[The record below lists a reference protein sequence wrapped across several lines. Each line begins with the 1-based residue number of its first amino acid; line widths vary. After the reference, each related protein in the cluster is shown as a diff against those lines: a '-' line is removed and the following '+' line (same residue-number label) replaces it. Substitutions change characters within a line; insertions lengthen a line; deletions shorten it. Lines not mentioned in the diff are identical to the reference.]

1 MDNNNEWFAL
11 QVKPRL
17 ERNTSRILEEKGF
30 ETYLPLSHS
39 RRQWRDRV
47 ATVDTALFP
56 GYLFCRF
63 IARNRMPIL
72 TTPGVF
78 SIVSL
83 AKLPAPIPDQEIE
96 AIRRLVQ
103 SGLNVQPVPYVT
115 EGQRV
120 RIENGPL
127 RDTEGIVIS
136 VNKGRRITVS
146 VSLLQRSVAAE
157 LSTDTVLTV
166 LDQAPV
172 PLEPR
177 QSNASWMYRA
187 M

>member
-1 MDNNNEWFAL
+1 MDNNNQWFAL

-17 ERNTSRILEEKGF
+17 EKNTSRILEEKGF
-30 ETYLPLSHS
+30 ESFLPLSHCQ
-39 RRQWRDRV
+39 RQWRDRI
-47 ATVDTALFP
+47 ATVGTSLFP

-63 IARNRMPIL
+63 SVHHRMPIL

-83 AKLPAPIPDQEIE
+83 AKVPAPIPDREIE

-103 SGLNVQPVPYVT
+103 SGLNVEPLPYVT

-136 VNKGRRITVS
+136 VKKGRKITVS
-146 VSLLQRSVAAE
+146 VGLLQRSVAAE
-157 LSTDTVLTV
+157 LSPDTVLTV
-166 LDQAPV
+166 LGQQAIALPV
-172 PLEPR
+172 R
-177 QSNASWMYRA
+177 QPDVAWMY
-187 M
+187 